1 MRTGTLAPRVR
12 LTSRM
17 PFKSAWM
24 GFGRAALG
32 CAALALVTLAHAAGP
47 GFGDGLSPD
56 ERAACG
62 IAKLSASQAVALD
75 SLVSRDV
82 TLARQGGVTAFASA
96 FSARHS
102 PQECKAS
109 GMDSLSSKEV
119 AALDVYVARAIALG
133 PPPAQSFSY
142 SPSPKPAPVP
152 AETVVSDVS
161 RTQVHGDVSLTVGG
175 GSHGR
180 SFYGTSADLFVTD
193 PTGRFTVGVGF
204 DDYRGRG
211 LLSLCGPNGPYGPVY
226 GGPPYLWDFR

>member
-1 MRTGTLAPRVR
+1 MRVR
-12 LTSRM
+12 LINRM
-17 PFKSAWM
+17 PFKSTFM
-24 GFGRAALG
+24 RIGRAVLG
-32 CAALALVTLAHAAGP
+32 CAALALVTPAHAAGP
-47 GFGDGLSPD
+47 GFGDGLSPG

-62 IAKLSASQAVALD
+62 IAKLTASQAAALD

-82 TLARQGGVTAFASA
+82 TLAQQGGVTGFSSA

-109 GMDSLSSKEV
+109 GMDRLSAKEV

-133 PPPAQSFSY
+133 PPPVQSFSY
-142 SPSPKPAPVP
+142 SPPPKPAPVP
-152 AETVVSDVS
+152 AETLVSEVS
-161 RTQVHGDVSLTVGG
+161 RTQVHGDVSVTVGG
-175 GSHGR
+175 GSHGQ

-204 DDYRGRG
+204 EDYRGRG